1 MVHQGGNSGGSSGGN
16 GARRRLPVELRRAQ
30 ILDKAGSLFAE
41 NGYNAVSTH
50 AVAQA
55 CGVSEGLLF
64 HHFPSK
70 AEMYAAVVGR
80 RLDRL
85 DATMEQAIQDLPP
98 NSPKRDTVRALIV
111 TYLDHIAEEPLS
123 WAAVARGDTPTEAQ
137 FVGIERRDGV
147 VDKLLALVG
156 DRPIAVSGFLGF
168 VEAVCLDWVDAGCP
182 ATAREPIVTAA
193 LGALEGALGD
203 WG

>member
-1 MVHQGGNSGGSSGGN
+1 MVEQGAQAS
-16 GARRRLPVELRRAQ
+16 RRRLPVEQRRTQ
-30 ILDKAGSLFAE
+30 ILDAAGAMFAE
-41 NGYNAVSTH
+41 YGYNAVSTH
-50 AVAQA
+50 AVAQE

-70 AEMYAAVVGR
+70 AEIYAAVVAR
-80 RLDRL
+80 RFDRL
-85 DATMEQAIQDLPP
+85 DEEMERAAAQLPQ
-98 NSPKRDTVRALIV
+98 NSPKRDTVRALLV
-111 TYLDHIAEEPLS
+111 TYLDHITADPLS
-123 WAAVARGDTPTEAQ
+123 WAAVTRGDTPAEAQ

-168 VEAVCLDWVDAGCP
+168 VQAVCLDWVDAGCP
-182 ATAREPIVTAA
+182 DESRELIIAAA

>member
-1 MVHQGGNSGGSSGGN
+1 MVQQGGGN
-16 GARRRLPVELRRAQ
+16 GARRRLPVEQRRAQ
-30 ILDKAGSLFAE
+30 ILDAAGELFAE

-50 AVAQA
+50 AVADA
-55 CGVSEGLLF
+55 LGVSEGLLF

-70 AEMYAAVVGR
+70 AEMYAAVVAR
-80 RLDRL
+80 RLERL
-85 DATMEQAIQDLPP
+85 DAAMTRAAAELPP
-98 NSPKRDTVRALIV
+98 NSSKRDTVRALII

-123 WAAVARGDTPTEAQ
+123 WAAVTRGDTPAEAQ

-147 VDKLLALVG
+147 VDKLLVLVG

-168 VEAVCLDWVDAGCP
+168 VQAVCLDWVDAGCP
-182 ATAREPIVTAA
+182 AEAREPIIAAA